1 MEPPPQPGDGQQ
13 LGQRPP
19 KPLRL
24 RHRQAGD
31 GRQELG
37 QKLDRPRR
45 EDLERERRAY
55 SPIPPQTFEAI
66 LQEAYTQQDHVWLVA
81 ARFKWQTIARIGD
94 LFNLRWQDID
104 FDRKLAVI
112 REPKRGGPKEKVL
125 YDDLLDDLHW
135 LKEHT
140 RAESQDFVFHPPANK
155 KPAFI
160 GWFARHLR
168 KHAKA
173 VGHKDHVHPHLI
185 RASAATALSESGVPT
200 RDIMLQGG
208 WDSESSLKHY
218 LREKTEARRDRLRE
232 VLDL

>member
-1 MEPPPQPGDGQQ
+1 MTKSRIWTSEDEEVLRQ
-13 LGQRPP
+13 LYLTKHPVERIAKRFETTKDAIKQKAHRMGLKRP
-19 KPLRL
+19 KPEG
-24 RHRQAGD
+24 A
-31 GRQELG
+31 
-37 QKLDRPRR
+37 
-45 EDLERERRAY
+45 
-55 SPIPPQTFEAI
+55 
-66 LQEAYTQQDHVWLVA
+66 
-81 ARFKWQTIARIGD
+81 
-94 LFNLRWQDID
+94 
-104 FDRKLAVI
+104 
-112 REPKRGGPKEKVL
+112 PK
-125 YDDLLDDLHW
+125 DDLA
-135 LKEHT
+135 T
-140 RAESQDFVFHPPANK
+140 RLVRLQGLSPEAEE

-173 VGHKDHVHPHLI
+173 VGHSGHVHPHLI